1 MTIIVEDNTG
11 KLEANSYVSVDEVE
25 KYLSLRG
32 VEYDSEK
39 LQSLMI
45 LACDFIRGYS
55 QRFYGKKLNENQGLD
70 FPRVLGTKQIDV
82 PSDIKLA
89 QIQLVKLQVELPE
102 VFAAKT
108 KDDFVIR
115 EKIDVLDLTY
125 SESAFSASNSAN
137 LRPIIDLIMQ
147 FGSNGYAG
155 QFKAVRG

>member
-1 MTIIVEDNTG
+1 M
-11 KLEANSYVSVDEVE
+11 
-25 KYLSLRG
+25 
-32 VEYDSEK
+32 
-39 LQSLMI
+39 
-45 LACDFIRGYS
+45 
-55 QRFYGKKLNENQGLD
+55 KKLNENQGLD

-137 LRPIIDLIMQ
+137 FRPIIDLIMQ